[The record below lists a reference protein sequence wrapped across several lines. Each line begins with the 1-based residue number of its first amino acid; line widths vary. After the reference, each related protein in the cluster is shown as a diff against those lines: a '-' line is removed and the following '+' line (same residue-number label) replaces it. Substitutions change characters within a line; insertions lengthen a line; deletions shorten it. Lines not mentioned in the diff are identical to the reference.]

1 MLRRDLCVH
10 FVSSKDNFADIFTKL
25 LLAPLLLLLRS
36 KLMAEYSPIRLRGGG
51 GCIKPDDANNVISL
65 KANASDVKC
74 TVSLK
79 EL

>member
-1 MLRRDLCVH
+1 
-10 FVSSKDNFADIFTKL
+10 
-25 LLAPLLLLLRS
+25 
-36 KLMAEYSPIRLRGGG
+36 MAEYSPVRLRGGG
-51 GCIKPDDANNVISL
+51 GIKPDDANNVVFL

>member
-1 MLRRDLCVH
+1 MLRHDLCVH
-10 FVSSKDNFADIFTKL
+10 FISSKDNFADIFTKL
-25 LLAPLLLLLRS
+25 FLTPLLLLLRS
-36 KLMAEYSPIRLRGGG
+36 KLMAKYSPVRLRGGG
-51 GCIKPDDANNVISL
+51 GIKPDDANNVVFL